1 MKKSNKI
8 GAIIF
13 CLLGIFALI
22 NIIGDYNVTVL
33 STSINDSNKN
43 YEEKEL
49 NVTFERDRDINQI
62 IVEAYDVEK
71 FENITIDNTT
81 VFDYEITFNNRS
93 SKVEYT
99 FYIENHSSN
108 DAVLQDY
115 VLPNPVCKG
124 FQDDCEKYLQGM
136 TYRLMYES
144 GAPLVGGDVIKAH
157 SRIKVILSLEYKV
170 NEKLLPSSTVD
181 ITNLGFDLA
190 FKAK

>member
-1 MKKSNKI
+1 MKRSNKI
-8 GAIIF
+8 GALIF
-13 CLLGIFALI
+13 CLLGVFTLMS
-22 NIIGDYNVTVL
+22 IIGDYNVTVL
-33 STSINDSNKN
+33 STSINDANEN

-49 NVTFERDRDINQI
+49 NVTFEKDKENNQV

-81 VFDYEITFNNRS
+81 VFDYEITFNNRN
-93 SKVEYT
+93 SKVDYT
-99 FYIENHSSN
+99 FYIENNSSN
-108 DAVLQDY
+108 DAILQDY
-115 VLPNPVCKG
+115 ELPNPVCKG
-124 FQDDCEKYLQGM
+124 FHDECEKYLQGL

-157 SRIKVILSLEYKV
+157 SRVKVILSLEYKV

-181 ITNLGFDLA
+181 ITNLGFDLS

>member
-1 MKKSNKI
+1 MKRSNQI
-8 GAIIF
+8 GALIF
-13 CLLGIFALI
+13 CLLGVFTLMS
-22 NIIGDYNVTVL
+22 IIGDYNVTVL
-33 STSINDSNKN
+33 STSINDANEN

-49 NVTFERDRDINQI
+49 NVTFEKDKENNQV

-81 VFDYEITFNNRS
+81 VFDYEITFNNRN
-93 SKVEYT
+93 SKVDYT
-99 FYIENHSSN
+99 FYIENNSSN
-108 DAVLQDY
+108 DAILQDY
-115 VLPNPVCKG
+115 ELPNPACKG
-124 FQDDCEKYLQGM
+124 FHDECEKYLQGL

-157 SRIKVILSLEYKV
+157 SRVKVILSLEYKV